1 MSCKVSKWNKYQWQQ
16 ERHFVI
22 TNEHIYN
29 FNKKK
34 LRRAIPIKS
43 LDGIT
48 KNLTPNS
55 KEFVLH
61 VKLDTDYRLS
71 CDQ

>member
-1 MSCKVSKWNKYQWQQ
+1 MSCKVSKWNKYTWQQ
-16 ERHFVI
+16 ERSFVI
-22 TNEHIYN
+22 TNEQVYN

-43 LDGIT
+43 LAGIT
-48 KNLTPNS
+48 KNLTSGS

-61 VKLDTDYRLS
+61 VKNEPDYRLS